1 MRRREGKSIAGEGG
15 DQDGGR
21 GGGEGRRGEGRSS
34 TGPDR
39 GRRSARELIA
49 VTVHAALAL
58 LLLALALALA
68 LALGVVA
75 VGAHPLVLH
84 GAQLRLPKGGL
95 LVELRLADPLEL
107 VTDRTAQ
114 ELLMRLARRVV
125 RGACHG
131 HLHRRQSACT
141 ALGLRNL

>member
-1 MRRREGKSIAGEGG
+1 MRGREGKSIAGEGG
-15 DQDGGR
+15 VRTEGEEGAR
-21 GGGEGRRGEGRSS
+21 AGEGKGRSS
-34 TGPDR
+34 AGPDR
-39 GRRSARELIA
+39 GRRSARELIT

-58 LLLALALALA
+58 LLLALALALT
-68 LALGVVA
+68 LGLGVVA

-131 HLHRRQSACT
+131 HLHSRQSACT